1 MSLLLLQPVGDGPVF
16 LRHAK
21 WHDLDSVFGLTCV
34 SALLSYQKILE
45 FTRQEL
51 LVYLSKNL
59 FPGTHDSSNLYL
71 MNGAARVQTYICCAR
86 RDAGTSLE
94 FCIQPYSCQG
104 KYSYKFPDGTCME
117 LDRLQV
123 MPPNPE
129 MFLSLWAFRMLGL
142 CIFCAVINSLEAF
155 ESPQA
160 PDALISC
167 GSLWR
172 EWCVSWF
179 H

>member
-1 MSLLLLQPVGDGPVF
+1 MCQP
-16 LRHAK
+16 LR
-21 WHDLDSVFGLTCV
+21 LGCP
-34 SALLSYQKILE
+34 LLSYRKILE

-51 LVYLSKNL
+51 LVYLSKSL

-71 MNGAARVQTYICCAR
+71 MNGAAGVQMYICCAR
-86 RDAGTSLE
+86 QNAGTSLE
-94 FCIQPYSCQG
+94 FCIQPYSYQG

-117 LDRLQV
+117 LDCLQV
-123 MPPNPE
+123 MSPNPE
-129 MFLSLWAFRMLGL
+129 MFLSLWAFRTLGL

-160 PDALISC
+160 PDTLISR
-167 GSLWR
+167 GSPWR
-172 EWCVSWF
+172 ERHISWF